1 MDFHELAGRQ
11 FTKAASEIGDEDQ
24 EVLLDHVTN
33 LTKEDREELVRFITQ
48 HTYVN
53 FVGNTV
59 TGAFGSDGV
68 DPHQLIDLCA
78 QVIPPVVLAI
88 ARSLYENGGLA
99 TPADQH
105 LAALDAEIKLATMIE
120 EDSDLSVIWPAEIA
134 SDVVKVFDDPI
145 KAFYAGVMC
154 GRSHG

>member
-11 FTKAASEIGDEDQ
+11 FTKAASEVGDEDQ
-24 EVLLDHVTN
+24 DAMLDLVTGLSN
-33 LTKEDREELVRFITQ
+33 EEREELTRFVTQ

-59 TGAFGSDGV
+59 SGAFTGGV

-78 QVIPPVVLAI
+78 QVIPPVILAI
-88 ARSLYENGGLA
+88 ARSLYESGA
-99 TPADQH
+99 ASTPADQH
-105 LAALDAEIKLATMIE
+105 LAALEAEIKLSTMIE

-134 SDVVKVFDDPI
+134 TDVVKIFDDPI

-154 GRSHG
+154 GRSNG